1 MKKVF
6 ERIEAHGIILMKT
19 EQLRRVVDGIVG
31 ETLIEESCLPLAWI
45 SANVQHCTCIAVFIH
60 DVLGYEIIYLF
71 FFLSSTDYLV
81 LFCAVDSQ
89 DFRVEFYCCL

>member
-45 SANVQHCTCIAVFIH
+45 SANVQHCTFIAVFIH